1 MKPTAPPP
9 EAISKIAAIDET
21 LSTHAEAW
29 ADAPA
34 DKKKRWWGKINDLL
48 DQRLLAMAE
57 RDAATV

>member
-1 MKPTAPPP
+1 MWPEKPLTLSDTSMKPTAPPP
-9 EAISKIAAIDET
+9 EAISKIA
-21 LSTHAEAW
+21 
-29 ADAPA
+29 A